1 MINMIKKSLLTSLL
15 LGASLFGEQTPAS
28 VIDTGQKISS
38 ELLKKLSSKLQNEIR
53 VNGLLSAVNFC
64 HSNALVLTEEI
75 NLKQVEGLS
84 VKRISL
90 KERNPANIPSPDEAK
105 VLESMQ
111 ALLDKKELPEYIIE
125 EGPKGYTY
133 YKPLVI
139 KKEACLKC
147 HGDISKN
154 PELSQFL
161 KEHYPEDKATG
172 YKMGDLR
179 GAVVVEI
186 RK

>member
-1 MINMIKKSLLTSLL
+1 MNKILLTSLL
-15 LGASLFGEQTPAS
+15 LSTSLFAEPIPQS
-28 VIDTGQKISS
+28 VIDAGDKLTK
-38 ELLKKLSSKLQNEIR
+38 ELIKNLEPKLQHEMKT
-53 VNGLLSAVNFC
+53 NGLIAATSFC
-64 HSNALVLTEEI
+64 HTNALVLTEEV
-75 NLKQVEGLS
+75 NLRQIEGLS

-90 KERNPANIPSPDEAK
+90 KERSPANIPSVEQAK
-105 VLESMQ
+105 VLASMQ
-111 ALLDKKELPEYIIE
+111 QLLQQKTLPEYIIE

-154 PELSQFL
+154 PELSAFL

-179 GAVVVEI
+179 GAIIVEI
-186 RK
+186 KK